1 MKKPAVHLDRGT
13 VLLFLALLALIVP
26 AHLTHLVRAVTID
39 EPWWVISG
47 SNFYYA
53 LTHRDFEN
61 TVYDYHPA
69 VTTTWMVTGGMLS
82 YFPEYRTF
90 EQGYFDVRKP
100 KFEEF
105 MSEHGK
111 DVLELVRRSRLIQ
124 SSLVI
129 ALAAFGFF
137 LLKKLIDPFT
147 AFLSISIAALAPY
160 FLGHARLLN
169 HEGMLA
175 MFCLVSIL
183 SMQVFLER
191 EQKNPL
197 YLLASGAAFGLAQ
210 LTKSSSIVVLGVI
223 GLMLVAQWV
232 KKDSLSWG
240 GKIKASIKHF
250 LLWFAAAALVY
261 FLLWPGMWA
270 APGKMLAEVY
280 GNAFSY
286 AFQGARLDVTEQLD
300 PQGFSLAAR
309 FDGIRDY
316 LRNWALTSTPVTWI
330 GLIFAALLFI
340 AQPDQRSKRTILLY
354 LVLLGGLFIA
364 LFGIAQGR
372 NSLHYIL
379 TSFVCF
385 DIAAGIGW
393 AGFLGWLQG
402 KVKFSYLPAIAS
414 AVLIGGQ
421 VFFAAGYSPYYFT
434 YHAPLT
440 SQSATQGYGEGLAQA
455 AEYLAAKPDA
465 EQLQAYVYNGMGTF
479 SYFFPG
485 KTLVFKRVYL
495 VNRDF
500 ETITQEI
507 KQSDYLVLYPA
518 TRTWHVESQP
528 IFDALRE
535 IPPEKTIIIHGVE
548 YVTIYKV
555 SDIPDTVYET
565 LLQP

>member
-1 MKKPAVHLDRGT
+1 MKKLTGGIDRT
-13 VLLFLALLALIVP
+13 TTALFLMLLALIIP
-26 AHLTHLVRAVTID
+26 AHLTNLVRAVTID

-82 YFPEYRTF
+82 YFPEYRSF

-105 MSEHGK
+105 MREHGK

-124 SSLVI
+124 SSLVL
-129 ALAAFGFF
+129 ALAASAFF

-147 AFLSISIAALAPY
+147 AFISISIAALAPY

-183 SMQVFLER
+183 SMQVFLEK
-191 EQKNPL
+191 EHKNPL

-223 GLMLVAQWV
+223 SLMLLAQWL
-232 KKDSLSWG
+232 KQDNLSWG
-240 GKIKASIKHF
+240 GKTKASIKHF
-250 LLWFAAAALVY
+250 LLWFAAAVLVY
-261 FLLWPGMWA
+261 FLLWPSMWV

-286 AFQGARLDVTEQLD
+286 AFQGARLDLTEQLD
-300 PQGFSLAAR
+300 PQRFGLAAR
-309 FDGIRDY
+309 FDGIRAY
-316 LRNWALTSTPVTWI
+316 LQNWALTSTPITWI
-330 GLIFAALLFI
+330 GLIFAGLLFI
-340 AQPDQRSKRTILLY
+340 AQPDQRSKRKVILY

-385 DIAAGIGW
+385 DIAASIGW
-393 AGFLGWLQG
+393 AGFLGWMQG
-402 KVKFSYLPAIAS
+402 KMKFSYLPAVAS
-414 AVLIGGQ
+414 TMLIGGQ
-421 VFFAAGYSPYYFT
+421 VFFSAGYSPYYFT
-434 YHAPLT
+434 YHAPFT
-440 SQSATQGYGEGLAQA
+440 SQSATQGYGEGLAKA
-455 AEYLAAKPDA
+455 AEYLTAKPDA

-495 VNRDF
+495 VDRDF

-507 KQSDYLVLYPA
+507 KESDYLVLYPA
-518 TRTWHVESQP
+518 TRYWHFESQP
-528 IFDALRE
+528 IFDALRD
-535 IPPEKTIIIHGVE
+535 ISPEETIMIHGVE

-555 SDIPDTVYET
+555 SDIPETVYET
-565 LLQP
+565 ILQP